1 MFWKRGGTE
10 QKEAKLS
17 APKDINE
24 TVKKYIAS
32 VQMIDSGML
41 PFLKQVVKI
50 SEKGDKVSDIYIF
63 DPLDAEARG
72 IKVQN
77 YDTVKANPDLI
88 IAEGWFNEA
97 EKKSELTH
105 KKAIPKIKFF
115 TDDEILQQIE
125 GLKEPDSSVFF
136 YVNAGT
142 GVGGP
147 LGRGAAVIRLNARS
161 EGKKTK
167 KYSIFGAN
175 IVDMQPTKSVSK
187 IYDSDKAKEIAK
199 WVSNSHKPRFC

>member
-97 EKKSELTH
+97 EKKSELTP
-105 KKAIPKIKFF
+105 KKSIPKIKFF

-161 EGKKTK
+161 EG
-167 KYSIFGAN
+167 
-175 IVDMQPTKSVSK
+175 PT
-187 IYDSDKAKEIAK
+187 
-199 WVSNSHKPRFC
+199 